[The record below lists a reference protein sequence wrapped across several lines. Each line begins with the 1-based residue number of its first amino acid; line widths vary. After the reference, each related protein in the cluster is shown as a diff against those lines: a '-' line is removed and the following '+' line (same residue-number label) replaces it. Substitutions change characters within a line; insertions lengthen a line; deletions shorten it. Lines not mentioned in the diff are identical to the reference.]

1 VTLALERPDKPTRA
15 GVVASRRVGNA
26 VHRNR
31 AKRRLREALRL
42 VWSDLPESGWN
53 LVLVATAATVRL
65 DYARVVADLRTHLR
79 ELGLLQAME
88 ETE

>member
-1 VTLALERPDKPTRA
+1 MAIALECPGEPTRA

-42 VWSDLPESGWN
+42 VWADLPERGWN
-53 LVLVATAATVRL
+53 LVLVATVGTVRL
-65 DYARVVADLRTHLR
+65 DYARVVADLRTHLVD
-79 ELGLLQAME
+79 LGILAAVDE
-88 ETE
+88 SE